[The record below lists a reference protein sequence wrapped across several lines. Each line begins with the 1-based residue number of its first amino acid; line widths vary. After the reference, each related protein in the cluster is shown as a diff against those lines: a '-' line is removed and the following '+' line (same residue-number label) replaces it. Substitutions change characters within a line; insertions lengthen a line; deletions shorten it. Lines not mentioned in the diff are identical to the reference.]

1 MQVCQICDK
10 SLRNSTQIWRLD
22 RKVNKDIEKKVNI
35 SVRWLMPIK
44 EFTMQVVDVSRL
56 QLDVNANNV
65 GEKRK

>member
-1 MQVCQICDK
+1 
-10 SLRNSTQIWRLD
+10 
-22 RKVNKDIEKKVNI
+22 
-35 SVRWLMPIK
+35 MPIK